1 MGMMW
6 YRSREEFDNPWFQ
19 WGIKVDETEHEKAP
33 FVRAAATSTS
43 KQAKPISDVQ
53 SYLLH
58 QANKFSNTFDAN
70 AYLLLSRGMDQFD
83 LGWSANR
90 WVPGFKD
97 AVGLVNPPP
106 SALHHYGHHHPTTYH
121 TLTHITTTTHPPT
134 THHQGAGG
142 RDQDAR
148 LERALNLVTAK
159 VQVIGVVQ
167 DALIPL
173 SEQKNVY
180 ETLKKNEKNVT
191 FVPIDDLHGHD
202 AMFNKKV
209 FGEKF
214 GPIISKFVEADGGE
228 LDANFER
235 AKAIES
241 APEEVLAWSR
251 FHSDGLGSFART
263 VMGARA
269 GE

>member
-1 MGMMW
+1 
-6 YRSREEFDNPWFQ
+6 
-19 WGIKVDETEHEKAP
+19 
-33 FVRAAATSTS
+33 
-43 KQAKPISDVQ
+43 
-53 SYLLH
+53 
-58 QANKFSNTFDAN
+58 
-70 AYLLLSRGMDQFD
+70 
-83 LGWSANR
+83 
-90 WVPGFKD
+90 
-97 AVGLVNPPP
+97 
-106 SALHHYGHHHPTTYH
+106 
-121 TLTHITTTTHPPT
+121 
-134 THHQGAGG
+134 
-142 RDQDAR
+142 
-148 LERALNLVTAK
+148 

-191 FVPIDDLHGHD
+191 FVPIDDLHGHG